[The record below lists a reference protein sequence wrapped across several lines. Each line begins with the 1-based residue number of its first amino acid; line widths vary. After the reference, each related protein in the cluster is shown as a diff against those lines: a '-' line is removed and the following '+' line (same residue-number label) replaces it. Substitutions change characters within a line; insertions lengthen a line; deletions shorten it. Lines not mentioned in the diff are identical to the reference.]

1 MTMNHYIT
9 KYTDENKTK
18 KAVSWIQINLFG
30 RAFCFFKRE
39 INI

>member
-1 MTMNHYIT
+1 MTMNHDIT

-18 KAVSWIQINLFG
+18 KAVSWIQIIYLERF
-30 RAFCFFKRE
+30 AFQRE